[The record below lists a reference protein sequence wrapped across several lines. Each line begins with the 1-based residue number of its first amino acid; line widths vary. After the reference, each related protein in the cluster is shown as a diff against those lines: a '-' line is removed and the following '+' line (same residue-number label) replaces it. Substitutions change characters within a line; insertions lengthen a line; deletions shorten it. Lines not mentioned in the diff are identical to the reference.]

1 MQGKELAFPWIP
13 LVESGLFNGLQRI
26 QIRKSHGP
34 GFLQF
39 VSAIAPCPRSQAPL
53 ATRINRASN
62 NNIAHILTFEKTMC
76 AIEAMVYVSAHSAWV
91 ALVARSR
98 QRRSDQAAAAQD
110 RRLHFVGRIIQ
121 GGTQSGRSQAARV
134 LWATCVGLNTTE
146 LIALRRLNSRE
157 SHRFVTRI
165 TACRENSR

>member
-1 MQGKELAFPWIP
+1 M
-13 LVESGLFNGLQRI
+13 ESGLFNGLQRI
-26 QIRKSHGP
+26 QTKKSHGP
-34 GFLQF
+34 RFLQF
-39 VSAIAPCPRSQAPL
+39 VSAIAPCPRSPDSLGDPDQSGEQQQYS
-53 ATRINRASN
+53 THSDFR
-62 NNIAHILTFEKTMC
+62 KDDVC
-76 AIEAMVYVSAHSAWV
+76 ARSRRWVYVSAHSAWV